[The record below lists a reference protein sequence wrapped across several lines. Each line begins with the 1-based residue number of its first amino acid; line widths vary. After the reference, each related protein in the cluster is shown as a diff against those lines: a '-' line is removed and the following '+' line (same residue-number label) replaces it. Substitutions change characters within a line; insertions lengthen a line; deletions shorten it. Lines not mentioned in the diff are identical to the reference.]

1 MSHWSIAATL
11 AAYAACLL
19 LIGFAANRGAARTP
33 DEYFLAGRRLGPF
46 VLFMALF
53 GTNATAFV
61 LIGVPGLAYHDGI
74 GVFSANAPI
83 VALCTPLTFILIGVP
98 ARRMA
103 IRLGA
108 CTPAELYAKR
118 FASPLL
124 GALLF
129 LAFTAYTVPYM
140 VSAVVGASLTLESM
154 TGGAVAAW
162 LGGLA
167 VVGVAL
173 IYTSLGGMRATAWT
187 NVFQGILFLGFLVLA
202 FFLISSNMGGLG
214 QAMRSVLERDGSL
227 LALEREG
234 AFAFRPWLSWSL
246 VISLTVIAFPH
257 MFVRLMAARDES
269 SLKSVCRFYPL
280 ALLALWL
287 PPVLIGVWGAVEF
300 PGLVGKESDQIFLR
314 MIDTHLPPA
323 LGVLGMIAVLAAVM
337 SSLDAMLLTLSS
349 MLVRDVLAPLRGE
362 RPAGSDVFAARLFCI
377 AISVFVYVLALL
389 LRASIF
395 DIAKVAFS
403 GFVTLTPLLFLG
415 VRWRRLTREGAIA
428 SVVAGNVVLVAGLA
442 GWIPSAGFLP
452 VFWALL
458 AALLAALAVSAV
470 TGPQDEQ
477 QLRRAFAS
485 GSRT

>member
-1 MSHWSIAATL
+1 MSAGGIVTTL
-11 AAYAACLL
+11 GVYLGALL
-19 LIGFAANRGAARTP
+19 LIGWLANRGASRTP
-33 DEYFLAGRRLGPF
+33 DEYFLAGRKLGLI

-83 VALCTPLTFILIGVP
+83 VALCTPLSFVLIGVP

-108 CTPAELYAKR
+108 CTPAELYSRR

-124 GALLF
+124 GVLLF
-129 LAFTAYTVPYM
+129 LAFTIYTVPYM

-154 TGGAVAAW
+154 SGGAIPPWA
-162 LGGLA
+162 GGLA
-167 VVGVAL
+167 VVGVAVV
-173 IYTSLGGMRATAWT
+173 YTSLGGMRATAWT
-187 NVFQGILFLGFLVLA
+187 NVFQGVLFLGFLLLA
-202 FFLISSNMGGLG
+202 FLLISSDLGGLG
-214 QAMRSVLERDGSL
+214 QAMRSVLEKDGSL

-234 AFAFRPWLSWSL
+234 SFAFRPWLSWSL

-257 MFVRLMAARDES
+257 MFVRLMSARDES
-269 SLKSVCRFYPL
+269 SIKGVCRLYPIG
-280 ALLALWL
+280 LLALWL
-287 PPVLIGVWGAVEF
+287 PPVLIGVWGASEF
-300 PGLVGKESDQIFLR
+300 PGLVGKESDQIFLS
-314 MIDTHLPPA
+314 MIDAHLPSA

-349 MLVRDVLAPLRGE
+349 MLVRDVLDPLRG
-362 RPAGSDVFAARLFCI
+362 RPEADVAWARWFCV
-377 AISVFVYVLALL
+377 AISVVVYTLALW
-389 LRASIF
+389 RPASIF

-403 GFVTLTPLLFLG
+403 GYVTLTPLLFLG
-415 VRWRRLTREGAIA
+415 VNWRRMTRQGAIA
-428 SVVAGNVVLVAGLA
+428 SVVIGNLVLVAGLA
-442 GWIPSAGFLP
+442 GWIPTAGFLP

-470 TGPQDEQ
+470 TEP
-477 QLRRAFAS
+477 
-485 GSRT
+485 GSIPA